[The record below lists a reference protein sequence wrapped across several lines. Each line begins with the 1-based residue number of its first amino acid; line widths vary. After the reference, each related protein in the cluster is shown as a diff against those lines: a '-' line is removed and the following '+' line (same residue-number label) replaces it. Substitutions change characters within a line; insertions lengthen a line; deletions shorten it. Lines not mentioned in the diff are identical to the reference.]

1 MNESKMMPAAEC
13 ATHILTAITERK
25 RTLVL
30 TFTGIRTVWMNKLF
44 PNLTDKLVHRFFFK
58 KGKLIQ

>member
-1 MNESKMMPAAEC
+1 
-13 ATHILTAITERK
+13 
-25 RTLVL
+25 
-30 TFTGIRTVWMNKLF
+30 MNKLF